1 LIDVH
6 LCLAEVAPAALVTGA
21 TVTVTV
27 IAAETETETETE
39 ITRGTATSSPKG

>member
-27 IAAETETETETE
+27 IAAETETETE
-39 ITRGTATSSPKG
+39 IARGTATSSPKG